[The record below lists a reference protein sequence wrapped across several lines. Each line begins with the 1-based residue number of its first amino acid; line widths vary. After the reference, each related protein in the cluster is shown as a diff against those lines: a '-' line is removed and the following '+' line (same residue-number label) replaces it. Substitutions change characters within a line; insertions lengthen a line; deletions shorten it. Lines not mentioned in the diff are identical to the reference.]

1 MAEKQ
6 TVEMNCEQNT
16 VLAELI
22 ERRDEIEKIKKDE
35 NWEKEV
41 TKLIPEFPQLSKGSV
56 IILLGHT
63 SVPES
68 YLPEDLKVVIP
79 MLDGKILE
87 KLDRLDKMT
96 PDQKNV
102 DVRDGLLKIVHAIGT
117 LIKMIGSEAYTSDSI
132 AETCLCLARMIS
144 IRIIKHVRASSQDGI
159 AEKVYE
165 KTIVPIV
172 DRICKFVEENK
183 DFKNDGTGIYAKQ
196 EVLSTDIINFTEYIM
211 FDKNVDVDDRIISVI
226 QALTDISTDCHFE
239 NEQSN
244 AVRLLGLINKMIK
257 SRKEQSIT
265 EEDVKDEL
273 STCELEILR
282 IYKDFTKAASVNMEA
297 KRDEAIGFARRV
309 FER

>member
-1 MAEKQ
+1 
-6 TVEMNCEQNT
+6 
-16 VLAELI
+16 
-22 ERRDEIEKIKKDE
+22 
-35 NWEKEV
+35 
-41 TKLIPEFPQLSKGSV
+41 
-56 IILLGHT
+56 
-63 SVPES
+63 
-68 YLPEDLKVVIP
+68 

-282 IYKDFTKAASVNMEA
+282 IYKDFTKATAANFEA
-297 KRDEAIGFARRV
+297 MRDEAIKSEATGFARRV
-309 FER
+309 FEK